1 MLRYLLDSVIVID
14 HFNGIDQATDFI
26 FRNAAESGLS
36 VITRAE
42 VMTGFGKGQQQLP
55 KQMLNAFQ
63 TLSVNLVE
71 ADLAADLR
79 RQYKWKLSD
88 ALQAAI
94 ALNNELLLVTR
105 NTKDFSSSLHE
116 FVVVPY
122 EIS

>member
-1 MLRYLLDSVIVID
+1 MTYLLDSVIMID

-26 FRNAAESGLS
+26 SHNAEQISLS

-42 VMTGFGKGQQQLP
+42 VLTGFSTGRQTLP
-55 KQMLNAFQ
+55 KQVLNAFR
-63 TLSVNLVE
+63 TLGISLVE

-79 RQYKWKLSD
+79 REYKWKLPD

-94 ALNNELLLVTR
+94 ALSHELLFVTR
-105 NTKDFSSSLHE
+105 NTKDFSSNLYD

-122 EIS
+122 EI